1 MSYIVTMIRKVFY
14 DLRIFM
20 FFYFILILM
29 FSAILSI
36 LKVGNYELSNDPD
49 TRHIRDNPLGYPNQ
63 EYKHLP
69 YLFANIFTVTRISL
83 GDFDFDAST
92 KLDDFENIVFW
103 FVWFAIVMMTCIIFL
118 NFIIAEVSSSYEEV
132 KTHIKGLILKERAS
146 LIKESEDMMLKGTNL
161 NKEHFPKYLIT
172 RDQEN

>member
-36 LKVGNYELSNDPD
+36 LKVGNYELSNDPE
-49 TRHIRDNPLGYPNQ
+49 TRHIRENPLGYPNQ

-146 LIKESEDMMLKGTNL
+146 LIKESEDMM
-161 NKEHFPKYLIT
+161 
-172 RDQEN
+172 